1 MTTTFIS
8 QQHGFAHSVR
18 PACDH
23 QRTVIPGP
31 RLDALRALTG
41 GSLLDLT
48 GPFARLPSCY
58 RGCKDHQ
65 PECEN
70 SQQECRFSRHRCRLP
85 LKSTGKNDKPG
96 CGGLC
101 TPHHRFFS
109 NGTVDHGVQA
119 SRARA
124 RKQ

>member
-58 RGCKDHQ
+58 RGVRTISPSAKIL
-65 PECEN
+65 N
-70 SQQECRFSRHRCRLP
+70 
-85 LKSTGKNDKPG
+85 KNADFLVIG
-96 CGGLC
+96 AVSL
-101 TPHHRFFS
+101 
-109 NGTVDHGVQA
+109 

-124 RKQ
+124 KMTNRAAAASAPRTIASFRMAL